1 MLDMD
6 EDETEEEAYD
16 DTYEESAAGLH
27 CMNCGAE
34 IAPDP
39 NSARNAAPK
48 LRKLR
53 KCSVHSVEMKLCL
66 GQNSAQSAEQDACNR
81 YKNRS

>member
-1 MLDMD
+1 MRTFQHCI
-6 EDETEEEAYD
+6 EIIAVPN
-16 DTYEESAAGLH
+16 LH
-27 CMNCGAE
+27 PAQ
-34 IAPDP
+34 

-53 KCSVHSVEMKLCL
+53 RCSAHSVEMKLCRV
-66 GQNSAQSAEQDACNR
+66 QNSAQSAEQDACNR